1 MHRKSSTGNL
11 VPIDLE
17 IKATCRRNRAE
28 RHRNF
33 LQDIE
38 ATTSLKE
45 PQSSE
50 SSSSFPETRES
61 NTALI
66 EANTM
71 ADEQPR

>member
-1 MHRKSSTGNL
+1 
-11 VPIDLE
+11 
-17 IKATCRRNRAE
+17 
-28 RHRNF
+28 

-38 ATTSLKE
+38 ATTILEE